1 MKIAIFSD
9 IHGNLPALQAIL
21 SDIQKEKCDKTI
33 FLGDAIGIG
42 PRPKE
47 CLELL
52 LNSDVIFTPGNHE
65 LYYSVGTHIDSSME
79 DEETSHH
86 KWLDRLLGEKY
97 KNVIN
102 NLPIQQTIDIKGKT
116 FAFQHFLLARKR
128 GLFPFEEMP
137 AVKINGPEKYLNL
150 QEAGYTF
157 IGHEHKP
164 FSVNNG
170 SKYII
175 DVGSSGC
182 TQDNKTHYTILN
194 IDDTVS
200 VSKKELT
207 FDRDRLTQDILQ
219 EDYPDREFTA
229 KIFFGLNINKK
240 D

>member
-21 SDIQKEKCDKTI
+21 DDIKKEKCDKVV

-42 PRPKE
+42 PCPKE

-65 LYYSVGTHIDSSME
+65 LYYSVGTRIDDSI
-79 DEETSHH
+79 EEEESSHH
-86 KWLDRLLGEKY
+86 KWIEGLLGEKY
-97 KNVIN
+97 KSDIN
-102 NLPIQQTIDIKGKT
+102 NLPLQQIININGKT
-116 FAFQHFLLARKR
+116 FVFQHFLLARKR

-137 AVKINGPEKYLNL
+137 TVKINGPEKYLTL
-150 QEAGYTF
+150 QSADYTF

-170 SKYII
+170 NQYII

-182 TQDNKTHYTILN
+182 SKDNKTHYTILN
-194 IDDTVS
+194 IDDDVS
-200 VSKKELT
+200 TTKKELT
-207 FDRDRLTQDILQ
+207 YDRVRLVNDILSIS
-219 EDYPDREFTA
+219 YPDREFLA
-229 KIFFGLNINKK
+229 KIFFGVDVNK
-240 D
+240 